1 MVGEFCSSG
10 LGAKRGR
17 DDDWITQQDSF
28 EQVLSDLN
36 EIQGVCVC
44 VCVCVFTKFSHFQV
58 AHHVKKI
65 QSSQRNLSRQ
75 HERARKLC

>member
-44 VCVCVFTKFSHFQV
+44 VCVCALNSLTF
-58 AHHVKKI
+58 
-65 QSSQRNLSRQ
+65 R
-75 HERARKLC
+75 